1 MRNII
6 KVGDVIMCIKNGGN
20 NTGVGGFKNTAIEG
34 DGPFIV
40 KAIHEGES
48 KFMYDTMNTLE
59 TECGKFL
66 WNNTEW
72 FEVIENKEPIYEIY

>member
-1 MRNII
+1 MKNII
-6 KVGDVIMCIKNGGN
+6 KVGDVITCINNGGN
-20 NTGVGGFKNTAIEG
+20 NTSINGNCEVARKG

-48 KFMYDTMNTLE
+48 KFMYDTINTLE